1 MSDIDTEVVDSL
13 KTLDPNWPI
22 READKATAPEFVRFW
37 TIADIAGF
45 WGGMACPL
53 MTQSGHG
60 PLSALLLNPIR
71 WPFQNVGAAMRRR
84 DFITVL
90 GGAAAASAL
99 SGGAVAQAVPSIFRI
114 GIVSPAAS
122 KSTLLFE
129 TFRARLKELGYV
141 EDRDIVIEFRL
152 AAGAPE
158 KVPAL
163 AADLVRQP
171 VDVLVADG
179 AHVIGV
185 LQGLTSLD
193 ATAPHRCPTYFE
205 LCAIAA

>member
-1 MSDIDTEVVDSL
+1 
-13 KTLDPNWPI
+13 
-22 READKATAPEFVRFW
+22 
-37 TIADIAGF
+37 
-45 WGGMACPL
+45 
-53 MTQSGHG
+53 
-60 PLSALLLNPIR
+60 
-71 WPFQNVGAAMRRR
+71 MRRR
-84 DFITVL
+84 DFISVL
-90 GGAAAASAL
+90 GGAAAASTL
-99 SGGAVAQAVPSIFRI
+99 PGGAVAQAVPSIFRI

-122 KSTLLFE
+122 KSTLLFD
-129 TFRARLKELGYV
+129 TFRTRLKELGYV

-185 LQGLTSLD
+185 LQGLTQDDPDGRDHWCRPSRCRLCFQPRQVGRKLYGGRD
-193 ATAPHRCPTYFE
+193 VCHRTPRQTSRAAQGGNPGR
-205 LCAIAA
+205 CARCRSP